1 MNPEVLLKNVHVE
14 GLRPILHVIIVC
26 GVILISV
33 YMISGDKTIE
43 FKDQFSILFNYPD
56 VIDEKRKFIGM
67 MKDLLYDYPKQM
79 NLMITLYQMDIHKEL
94 RNIADINDI
103 FIHRYVKRLENE
115 MGISKENAIWAT
127 KMWCDVY
134 GKKLLIK

>member
-1 MNPEVLLKNVHVE
+1 MLPTDWDKDSTNLT
-14 GLRPILHVIIVC
+14 
-26 GVILISV
+26 
-33 YMISGDKTIE
+33 GDKKIE